1 MSRIHDALKRAEQ
14 ERAASTGT
22 REPAYDQPDVAT
34 SNMPLP
40 QAFGAAAMPGISS
53 PASGMNAPNL
63 NGPNLNG
70 PNMNAP
76 NMNGPAM
83 NGPGMNASLNYES
96 LLARCR
102 RGEWSPDPRTMLFF
116 QDDERRVG
124 AEEFRTL
131 RSRLYQIR
139 EKMQLKRL
147 LVTSAM
153 PKEGKS
159 FVAANLAQ
167 VMVRQHGRRAL
178 LIDGDLRNPGMHRH
192 LGAAQSP
199 GLGEY
204 LLGECDEFSA
214 LQRGPM
220 EGLFFMAAGRTVPSA
235 QELLSNGR
243 LKLLLQRLE
252 PLFDWV
258 IIDTSPV
265 IPVSD
270 ATLVAGACDGILMVV
285 RSAVTPADLAR
296 RAREEFP
303 DKLLIGVVLNG
314 TLGEVPRSKYYYGH
328 AVSTQA

>member
-22 REPAYDQPDVAT
+22 HVEPAYNQPDLRNDVAT
-34 SNMPLP
+34 SNMPSP
-40 QAFGAAAMPGISS
+40 QGFGTATMPSISS
-53 PASGMNAPNL
+53 APSGGPGMNIPGMNM
-63 NGPNLNG
+63 
-70 PNMNAP
+70 PNMNA
-76 NMNGPAM
+76 
-83 NGPGMNASLNYES
+83 GMNTSLNYES
-96 LLARCR
+96 LLSRCPQN
-102 RGEWSPDPRTMLFF
+102 EWTPDPRTILFF
-116 QDDERRVG
+116 HDDSRRVG

-147 LVTSAM
+147 LVTSAL

-167 VMVRQHGRRAL
+167 VMVRQQGRRAL

-192 LGAAQSP
+192 LGATSSP
-199 GLGEY
+199 GLAEY
-204 LLGECDEFSA
+204 LMGECDEFAA

-220 EGLFFMAAGRTVPSA
+220 DNLFFMAAGRIVPSA
-235 QELLSNGR
+235 PELLANGR
-243 LKLLLQRLE
+243 LKLLLQRVE
-252 PLFDWV
+252 PLFDWI

-270 ATLVAGACDGILMVV
+270 ATLVAGVCDGILMVV

-314 TLGEVPRSKYYYGH
+314 TSTAEVARSKYYYGE